1 MCDRD
6 LRLVLIVKFPHLI
19 PPPLSFHPRR
29 SENIAQAMAVRGF
42 QGPSEHRLHM
52 MSVNETSVVANVL
65 ALLLL
70 AGFCSLIFV
79 YL

>member
-1 MCDRD
+1 MDSPDC
-6 LRLVLIVKFPHLI
+6 
-19 PPPLSFHPRR
+19 R

-52 MSVNETSVVANVL
+52 MSVNETSLAANCL

-70 AGFCSLIFV
+70 GAFYALIFV
-79 YL
+79 YM